1 MTHLNMS
8 WSGVNRL
15 LVPMS
20 VMDSAWAAAG
30 LNTSSSPSEDW
41 VWAGFRSGAE
51 ELRHLT
57 AELSSLSR
65 ILLVNFSIVMLV
77 SKLK

>member
-1 MTHLNMS
+1 MS
-8 WSGVNRL
+8 CSGVKRV

-30 LNTSSSPSEDW
+30 LNTSSSSAEDW
-41 VWAGFRSGAE
+41 VWAGFMRGAE

-57 AELSSLSR
+57 AALSSLFR
-65 ILLVNFSIVMLV
+65 ILLVNFNILMLLSTLQV
-77 SKLK
+77 S